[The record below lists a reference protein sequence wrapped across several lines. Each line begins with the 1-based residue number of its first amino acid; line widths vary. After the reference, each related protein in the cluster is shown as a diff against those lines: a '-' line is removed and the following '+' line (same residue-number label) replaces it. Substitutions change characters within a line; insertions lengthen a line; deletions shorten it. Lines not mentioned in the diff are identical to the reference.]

1 MIVGMVHVI
10 INTDEFDPASVYISL
25 NIASESITVLT

>member
-10 INTDEFDPASVYISL
+10 INTDELDPASVYISL
-25 NIASESITVLT
+25 NIASESGTVLT